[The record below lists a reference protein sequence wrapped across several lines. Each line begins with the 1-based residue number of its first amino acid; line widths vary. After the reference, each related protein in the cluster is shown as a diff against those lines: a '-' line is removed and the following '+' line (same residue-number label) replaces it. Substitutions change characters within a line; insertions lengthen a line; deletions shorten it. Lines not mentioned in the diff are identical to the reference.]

1 MEAVIQRWK
10 RMSKF
15 HRSVPGKLGR
25 VFNQGQYLRSML
37 LSMAKPRVSLSSET
51 FLDLS
56 QNKGV

>member
-15 HRSVPGKLGR
+15 HRSVTGKLGR
-25 VFNQGQYLRSML
+25 DFNQGQYLRSVL